1 MYENAYNPFVQEQPA
16 RRAAGAGFS
25 LLEVLTAL
33 AILGLVSSSVLLV
46 INRCVN
52 SAADSALRM
61 EAFQIVRENL
71 ELVLVRDSVEESV
84 EYGISDLF
92 PVVSWQT
99 VIEAFPEPVN
109 GQIWVRA
116 VCTAEY
122 TDSRDQR
129 QKIELT
135 HWIAP
140 LTDQQ
145 AGAIL
150 SDEERA
156 RLEAEQILNTAEAA
170 ARYARIDVKTL
181 EQWIENGLL
190 TTEDGRFIKYNLDLF
205 VEGEGQPSEQT
216 KARQVE
222 TIDELAMTLRTQQSG
237 FEEDADLSGSGDKGS
252 SSRQQDEAGSNQA
265 VERPKSR

>member
-1 MYENAYNPFVQEQPA
+1 MYEDAYNPFFPERPA
-16 RRAAGAGFS
+16 RWAARAGFS
-25 LLEVLTAL
+25 LLEVLTSL

-71 ELVLVRDSVEESV
+71 EQVLVRDSVEESIV
-84 EYGISDLF
+84 FGISDLY
-92 PVVSWQT
+92 PSISWQT

-109 GQIWVRA
+109 GQMWVRA

-122 TDSRDQR
+122 TDSKDQP

-135 HWIAP
+135 HWIAA

-156 RLEAEQILNTAEAA
+156 KLEAEQILNTVQDA
-170 ARYARIDVKTL
+170 ARYARTNVATI

-205 VEGEGQPSEQT
+205 VENEGEPSEQD
-216 KARQVE
+216 KALQVE
-222 TIDELAMTLRTQQSG
+222 SIDELAMTLRTQQDG
-237 FEEDADLSGSGDKGS
+237 FEEDADLSGSGRNGS
-252 SSRQQDEAGSNQA
+252 SSRRQDEAGADQA
-265 VERPKSR
+265 VERLKTR

>member
-1 MYENAYNPFVQEQPA
+1 MYESVYNPFVQERQA

-181 EQWIENGLL
+181 DQWIENGLL

-237 FEEDADLSGSGDKGS
+237 FEEDADLSGSGGRGS

-265 VERPKSR
+265 VGRPKSR

>member
-1 MYENAYNPFVQEQPA
+1 MHENANNPFVHERTA
-16 RRAAGAGFS
+16 RRAARTGFS

-71 ELVLVRDSVEESV
+71 EQVLVRDSVEESIV
-84 EYGISDLF
+84 YGISDLY
-92 PVVSWQT
+92 PSISWQT

-109 GQIWVRA
+109 GQMWVRA

-122 TDSRDQR
+122 TDSKDQT

-135 HWIAP
+135 HWIAA

-156 RLEAEQILNTAEAA
+156 KLEAEQILNTVQDA
-170 ARYARIDVKTL
+170 ARYARTNVATI

-205 VEGEGQPSEQT
+205 VENEGEPSEQD

-222 TIDELAMTLRTQQSG
+222 SIDELAMTLRTQQNG
-237 FEEDADLSGSGDKGS
+237 LEEGADLSGSGGKGS
-252 SSRQQDEAGSNQA
+252 SSRQQDETGSSQA
-265 VERPKSR
+265 MERLKTR